1 MEIGDP
7 PFNKPG
13 TLKKKRIGQNAEAET
28 RRIRTKDF
36 AEPFEL
42 QHWNQHTQSEHENRS
57 SISHS
62 YAALLFCLSISSR

>member
-13 TLKKKRIGQNAEAET
+13 TLKKKKKIGQNAEAET
-28 RRIRTKDF
+28 RRKRTKDF

-42 QHWNQHTQSEHENRS
+42 QH
-57 SISHS
+57 
-62 YAALLFCLSISSR
+62 